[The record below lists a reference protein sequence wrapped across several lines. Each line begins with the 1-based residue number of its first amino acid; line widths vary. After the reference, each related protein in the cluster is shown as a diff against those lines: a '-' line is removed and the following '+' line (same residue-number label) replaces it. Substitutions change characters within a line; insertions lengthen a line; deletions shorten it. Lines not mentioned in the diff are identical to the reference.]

1 MTPWHERV
9 YEERS
14 LFNPAFCSI
23 LLWHA
28 GKGAVGNPN
37 SLRSSLSYIEA
48 FLILPLVLHQGTRE
62 SLPSRID
69 SSLPVWIKKNPL
81 VIASLPDRARALVP
95 HTKEALVFGGIGA
108 LYQFESNHLLVNN
121 ERESGIRAMLRQ
133 TSNEVQ
139 QCAKKARFLGR
150 WFTYT
155 GTPETIFTLL
165 GIRP

>member
-1 MTPWHERV
+1 MTQWHERAR
-9 YEERS
+9 EERN
-14 LFNPAFCSI
+14 LLNPAFCSI

-28 GKGAVGNPN
+28 GKGAIESPN
-37 SLRSSLSYIEA
+37 SLRSSLCYMEA

-62 SLPSRID
+62 SLPSRVD
-69 SSLPVWIKKNPL
+69 TSLPVWTKKNPL
-81 VIASLPDRARALVP
+81 VVASLPDRAGALVP

-108 LYQFESNHLLVNN
+108 LYQFERNQLLVNG
-121 ERESGIRAMLRQ
+121 ERESGIKAMLGQ
-133 TSNEVQ
+133 TTNEVR